1 MTNERRK
8 RCLEETI
15 PELKKLGVTI
25 AEISEELDYRERAGI
40 AEAKQGWD
48 DRMYFYSTEELEDA
62 EELWDKVA

>member
-8 RCLEETI
+8 RCMEETI
-15 PELKKLGVTI
+15 PELKTLGVTI

-40 AEAKQGWD
+40 TEAKQGWD